1 MSTIRIAA
9 VLAITLG
16 LVPLSPAAAQ
26 NKPSTD
32 TPKEI
37 VASYDTLADAILAL
51 KRTETNLVRSILATT
66 HAHAELAMR
75 RSQQAIEANEKSAA
89 AGHLE
94 ELAALVGQLGTE
106 GDNSVA
112 AIRKRLLEGGHHH
125 NAEGE
130 KQGIYDPGYVVVTRA
145 AKQVF
150 LDASKA
156 IGQLS
161 RSPDAKALQEEWNK
175 VQKAYHGLMKVAK

>member
-1 MSTIRIAA
+1 MTTIRIALILTVA
-9 VLAITLG
+9 LALSS
-16 LVPLSPAAAQ
+16 SPALAQ
-26 NKPSTD
+26 KNLATD
-32 TPKEI
+32 TPKDL

-51 KRTETNLVRSILATT
+51 KHTETNLVRSILATT

-75 RSQQAIEANEKSAA
+75 NALRATESNDPAA

-94 ELAALVGQLGTE
+94 GLATLVGQLGTE

-130 KQGIYDPGYVVVTRA
+130 QQGIYDPGYVIVTKA
-145 AKQVF
+145 AKRVF

-161 RSPDAKALQEEWNK
+161 RSPDAEALKKEWSN
-175 VQKAYHGLMKVAK
+175 VQKTYRGLLKVAK